1 MFYVACV
8 TYSFL
13 FLDKN
18 IAGATVGLAITQTM
32 SMIRLVTWGLRQTVE
47 LENQMTSVE
56 RAFEYSQLPAEGSL
70 ETDEDIAKKLPK
82 DWARSGVIKFKNL
95 SLKYSPEANF
105 VLHNLTLSVHAT
117 EKIGIIGRT
126 GSGKSSITQALFHLA
141 ITEGTIEIDGVNLSA
156 LGLHTFR
163 QKISIIPQD
172 PVLFVGTLRY
182 NLDPFDEKTDDEI
195 WSALRQVELL
205 EFAKSLGLM
214 SKVSDDGSN
223 FSMGQRQ
230 LICLARAILKNNKI
244 LILDEA
250 TANCD
255 PETDQFI
262 QKTIRT
268 QFNDCTVLTVAH
280 RLNTIIDNDRILVID
295 AGNIVEFD
303 APQKLYEN
311 EKGVFRRMFDE
322 AGLSHKILKS
332 KKDT

>member
-1 MFYVACV
+1 MTTIRVFGAQKQLTSEFEDVLDSNSAAFFLFVGTSRGFVRLFDHSSFDFIKLNVCLQAFWLDIICVIYVACV
-8 TYSFL
+8 TYSFV
-13 FLDKN
+13 FFDKEV
-18 IAGATVGLAITQTM
+18 AGANVGLAITQTM
-32 SMIRLVTWGLRQTVE
+32 SMIRMVNWGLRQTAE

-56 RAFEYSQLPAEGSL
+56 RASEYSELPSERSL
-70 ETDEDIAKKLPK
+70 ETDPDVARKLPK
-82 DWARSGVIKFKNL
+82 DWARSGLIKFKNV

-105 VLHNLTLSVHAT
+105 VLHNLSFNVRGT

-126 GSGKSSITQALFHLA
+126 GSGKSSITQALFQLA
-141 ITEGTIEIDGVNLSA
+141 ITEGTIEIDGVDISD

-172 PVLFVGTLRY
+172 PVLFVGSLRY

-195 WSALRQVELL
+195 WSALQQVELKDVVKL
-205 EFAKSLGLM
+205 LVGGLM

-255 PETDQFI
+255 PE
-262 QKTIRT
+262 
-268 QFNDCTVLTVAH
+268 
-280 RLNTIIDNDRILVID
+280 
-295 AGNIVEFD
+295 
-303 APQKLYEN
+303 
-311 EKGVFRRMFDE
+311 
-322 AGLSHKILKS
+322 
-332 KKDT
+332 